1 MLLELPADKVDCL
14 LCVLAA
20 LNYLDLRRVWF
31 RDRVDHGDIDPR
43 RPAISRR
50 QRVIISC
57 GWRDWIP
64 YFGVCDFFRG
74 DLGRV
79 MEGRGGGTNETGFIP
94 LENHDIL
101 PDWLALCNPIQRG
114 VFGRFLLGRHQ
125 LACRNHNLGPYYVPR
140 DDVGESLWHLSRFR
154 SFTSV
159 LHDDMLMEFGRLV
172 HCDNEGI

>member
-1 MLLELPADKVDCL
+1 MLLELPDDKVDCL

-20 LNYLDLRRVWF
+20 LNYLDLQKLVCYSKACKTKSS
-31 RDRVDHGDIDPR
+31 DRVDHGDIDPR
-43 RPAISRR
+43 WPAISRR

-57 GWRDWIP
+57 GWKDWIP

-101 PDWLALCNPIQRG
+101 PDWLALCNP
-114 VFGRFLLGRHQ
+114 
-125 LACRNHNLGPYYVPR
+125 
-140 DDVGESLWHLSRFR
+140 
-154 SFTSV
+154 TS
-159 LHDDMLMEFGRLV
+159 
-172 HCDNEGI
+172 